1 MKPSLLD
8 VFPSS
13 PVSYYLQSSNTVKDP
28 LELRK
33 ESGIFKLS
41 LQVTTHWKFHLQ
53 WSRSMKCADKL
64 HTNDSCHMKQKA

>member
-13 PVSYYLQSSNTVKDP
+13 PVSYSLRSSNTVKDP

-33 ESGIFKLS
+33 ESGIFRLS